1 MSENKTVRVVA
12 GIVVEAGRVLIAQ
25 RPHPQ
30 SFALRWEFPGGK
42 MEPGES
48 PEHALDREFQEEL
61 GIRIQAVR
69 EYGEIRYSD
78 PSGRDLRVQFF
89 LARRREGTARPVQV
103 EAVDWVEAAD
113 LPEVDFI
120 PANREI
126 VSRVVEDIREGRL
139 G

>member
-12 GIVVEAGRVLIAQ
+12 GIVVEAGRVLIA
-25 RPHPQ
+25 
-30 SFALRWEFPGGK
+30 
-42 MEPGES
+42 
-48 PEHALDREFQEEL
+48 